1 MNSLAIA
8 ATATIVAT
16 VQPAALPS
24 GFSYLSQVDAS
35 IAQDMRYAGAD
46 NFTGA
51 PVPGYRAAQ
60 CVLATEAAD
69 ALARVQASLT
79 PEGLSL
85 VVFDCYRPARAV
97 RRFVDWARSGGAIR
111 SERYNPN
118 VPRNAL
124 IAQGYIAARSGHS
137 SGGSVDLG
145 LGRRDAGG
153 KVAPLDM
160 GGGFDLFDPVSHV
173 GAKGVPEEAAANRR
187 KLAAAMRSGGFSG
200 YSREWWHFRYA
211 NEPFKGQVFDF
222 EIASPPR

>member
-1 MNSLAIA
+1 MSQLAIA

-16 VQPAALPS
+16 VQPSALPP

-35 IAQDMRYAGAD
+35 IAQDMRYAGPD

-51 PVPGYRAAQ
+51 PVPGYGAAQ
-60 CVLATEAAD
+60 CVLAIEAAE
-69 ALARVQASLT
+69 ALARIQASLAA
-79 PEGLSL
+79 EGLSL
-85 VVFDCYRPARAV
+85 IVFDCYRPARAV
-97 RRFVDWARSGGAIR
+97 RRFVDWARSGGERR

-145 LGRRDAGG
+145 LGRRDAAG
-153 KVAPLDM
+153 KVTPLDM
-160 GGGFDLFDPVSHV
+160 GGGFDLFDPASHV
-173 GAKGVPEEAAANRR
+173 GAKGLPAEAAANRR
-187 KLAAAMRSGGFSG
+187 RLAAAMKAGGFSG

-211 NEPFKGQVFDF
+211 DEPFKGQVFDF
-222 EIASPPR
+222 EIASPSR